1 MLNIY
6 RISLFILLFIIS
18 SVAMSADKDEK
29 PKPGLNEA
37 SLKGLKW
44 RSIGPAMTAGRIA
57 DIAVNPKDRS
67 QWFVGVGSGGVWKT
81 DNRGTTWEPVFD
93 SEGSYSIGC
102 VSIDPNNS
110 ETVWVGTGE
119 NVSGRHVGYGD
130 GVYKSLDGGKSWTNM
145 GLKNSQHIGM
155 IAIDPRDSNVVY
167 VAAQGP
173 LWSGGGER
181 GLYKTLDGGK
191 NWNLILSA
199 GQYTG
204 ANEVHLDPRDPD
216 VIYASLHQR
225 FRNVAALMDGG
236 PESGIH
242 KSTDGGKTWREL
254 TNGIPAEDKGKIGL
268 SISPV
273 DPDVV
278 YATIELAQRTGG
290 LWRSTDGG
298 ASWEKRSEEFYSGTG
313 PHYYQEIFASPHD
326 VDSVYQVGPTLHKTV
341 DGGENMKPVR
351 NRSVHGD
358 YHAVVFDPADPDYLM
373 VGTDGGVYESFD
385 GTQNWKFFANMP
397 ITQFYKVTVDYDEPF
412 YNIYGGTQDNNTQGG
427 PSRTDNVHGIRNSDW
442 FVTVFADGHQSA
454 ADPDNP
460 DIIYSEW
467 QEGNL
472 VRFDRKTG
480 EIVYIQPQ
488 PAADEES
495 ERFNWDAPILISPHD
510 SSRLYFASQR
520 VWRSDNRG
528 DSWTAISGDLSHG
541 RDRMTLPLMGRV
553 WSFDSAWDLMAMS
566 QYGTITSL
574 SESPVVEGLLYAGT
588 DDGRIQVSEDGGAN
602 WRAVDRLPGVPEGFF
617 VNDIKADLH
626 NANTVYVVVDDHK
639 SGDFS
644 PYILKSTNRGQN
656 WQSIGE
662 GLPARHVAWRLV
674 QDHVNPSLLF
684 AATEFGVFFTI
695 DEKKWVKLAD
705 GAPNMSFR
713 DLAIQKRENDLVAAS
728 FGRSFYVLDDYT
740 PLRSVTAEN
749 LASDTM
755 LFPVRDAL
763 WYLQRMPLG
772 EFRTGSKASQGDAY
786 YVADN
791 PPFGAVIT
799 YYLPKDIQ
807 TAKEKRR
814 EREKETEKE
823 GGNTPYPGWDALRTE
838 RLEEEPA
845 VLLTVRDSNG
855 EVVRKLEGP
864 AKAGF
869 HRVAWDLRY
878 PESGPWT
885 EKPQDNYIVFSGP
898 LAAPGNYTVSLA
910 TRVNGVLKET
920 GMQSDINVKLMR
932 QNSLATANTDEVVA
946 FGKRLDSLMREGSG
960 ADAAMNTLLSELAA
974 AKQTLLRSG
983 ADKALREQ
991 ARALELEVKDLQ
1003 LKLSGDEVR
1012 GLAGDP
1018 GPVSAARRI
1027 NVAQMGT
1034 AFSSYGPT
1042 PTHER
1047 SLDIAEQE
1055 FAGVR
1060 SALKRIFSTELPA
1073 LRKSMDEAGVPWTPG
1088 RGVPGSD

>member
-1 MLNIY
+1 MLTLRPI
-6 RISLFILLFIIS
+6 ILIIIFLLSS
-18 SVAMSADKDEK
+18 SVAISAEKDEK
-29 PKPGLNEA
+29 PNPGLNEA
-37 SLKGLKW
+37 SLNGLEW
-44 RSIGPAMTAGRIA
+44 RSIGPSMTAGRIA
-57 DIAVNPKDRS
+57 DIAVNPKNRS

-81 DNRGTTWEPVFD
+81 DNRGTTWDPVFD

-102 VSIDPNNS
+102 VSIDPNNT
-110 ETVWVGTGE
+110 ETIWVGTGE

-130 GVYKSLDGGKSWTNM
+130 GIYKSLDGGKSWTNM

-155 IAIDPRDSNVVY
+155 IVIDPRDSNVVY

-173 LWSGGGER
+173 LWSAGGER
-181 GLYKTLDGGK
+181 GLYKTSDGGK
-191 NWNLILSA
+191 TWNLILSK
-199 GQYTG
+199 GEYTG
-204 ANEVHLDPRDPD
+204 ANEVHLDPSDPD
-216 VIYASLHQR
+216 VVYVSLHQR

-236 PESGIH
+236 PGSGIH

-254 TNGIPAEDKGKIGL
+254 TNGIPKEDKGKIGL

-273 DPDVV
+273 NPDVV

-290 LWRSTDGG
+290 LWRSTDAG
-298 ASWEKRSEEFYSGTG
+298 ASWEKRSDEVYSGTG

-326 VDSVYQVGPTLHKTV
+326 VDTVYQVAPTLHRTI

-358 YHAVVFDPADPDYLM
+358 YHSVVFDPSDPDYLM

-385 GTQNWKFFANMP
+385 STENWKFFANMP

-442 FVTVFADGHQSA
+442 YVTVFADGHQSA
-454 ADPDNP
+454 ADPTNP
-460 DIIYSEW
+460 DIVYSEW
-467 QEGNL
+467 QQGNL

-488 PAADEES
+488 PEANEDS

-510 SSRLYFASQR
+510 SARLYFASQR
-520 VWRSDNRG
+520 VWRSDDRG
-528 DSWTAISGDLSHG
+528 DSWSAISGDLSHA
-541 RDRMTLPLMGRV
+541 RDRMTLPMMGRI
-553 WSFDSAWDLMAMS
+553 WSYDSAWDLMAMS

-588 DDGRIQVSEDGGAN
+588 DDGRIHVSENGGES
-602 WRAVDRLPGVPEGFF
+602 WRAIDKLPGVPDGFF
-617 VNDIKADLH
+617 VNDIKADLYD
-626 NANTVYVVVDDHK
+626 ADTVYVVVDDHK

-656 WQSIGE
+656 WLSISK
-662 GLPARHVAWRLV
+662 GLPERHVAWRLV
-674 QDHVNPSLLF
+674 QDHVNPALLF

-695 DEKKWVKLAD
+695 DSQTWTKLS
-705 GAPNMSFR
+705 GGTPNIAFR
-713 DLAIQKRENDLVAAS
+713 DLAIQKRENDLVGAT

-740 PLRSVTAEN
+740 PLRSLSAKN

-799 YYLPKDIQ
+799 YYLPKAIQ
-807 TAKEKRR
+807 TAKEQRR
-814 EREKETEKE
+814 EREKEVEKQ
-823 GGNTPYPGWDALRTE
+823 GGDTPYPGWDALRAE
-838 RLEEEPA
+838 KVEEAPA
-845 VLLTVRDSNG
+845 VVLTVRNSEG
-855 EVVRKLEGP
+855 EIIRQLEGP
-864 AKAGF
+864 ATAGF

-878 PESGPWT
+878 AESAPWT
-885 EKPQDNYIVFSGP
+885 DKPQDNYIVFSGP
-898 LAAPGNYTVSLA
+898 LAAPGDYTVSLA
-910 TRVNGVLKET
+910 TRTNGVLEDT
-920 GMQSDINVKLMR
+920 GLQSSIHVKPMR
-932 QNSLATANTDEVVA
+932 QNSLATASPAEVVA
-946 FGKRLDSLMREGSG
+946 FGTRLDNLMREGNG
-960 ADAAMNTLLSELAA
+960 ADSAMKTLLVELAA
-974 AKQTLLRSG
+974 IKKTLPRSG
-983 ADKALREQ
+983 ADSALRAQ
-991 ARALELEVKDLQ
+991 ARALELQVMDLQ
-1003 LKLSGDEVR
+1003 LRLSGDEAR
-1012 GLAGDP
+1012 DLAGDS
-1018 GPVSAARRI
+1018 GPVSVARRI

-1034 AFSSYGPT
+1034 SFSSYGPT

-1047 SLDIAEQE
+1047 SLEIAEQE
-1055 FAGVR
+1055 FAGIKT
-1060 SALKRIFSTELPA
+1060 ALNRIFNTELPA
-1073 LRKSMDEAGVPWTPG
+1073 LRKAMDEAGVPWTPG
-1088 RGVPGSD
+1088 RGVPGKS